1 MFESLEIVLIAII
14 SLFIISIILI
24 IMRDLI
30 KSIFEKIK
38 SKY

>member
-1 MFESLEIVLIAII
+1 MFQSLEIVLIAII